1 MGVKYGGTMK
11 LGIIGSH
18 GTGKS
23 TLSMFLA
30 AYARLRGK
38 NCVNTSE
45 VARDCPFP
53 INDGFGV
60 DGAQWIIHTQIQ
72 RELKA
77 KASGYDDIFCDRS
90 SIDPI
95 MYLKALNIPE
105 QEYLDLKDHAEKWL
119 DTYDMI
125 LCCNV
130 DYSIPIFKDGV
141 RHTDNGF
148 RRDVEKQFR
157 IFIEKYNFERK
168 ENKKIRMIDSADILY
183 SQDGEFLHSEIN
195 ALLDTF
201 YNRGVKK
208 CLH

>member
-1 MGVKYGGTMK
+1 MK
-11 LGIIGSH
+11 LCIIGAH

-23 TLSMFLA
+23 TLTMFLS

-53 INDGFGV
+53 LNDGFGSE
-60 DGAQWIIHTQIQ
+60 GAHWIIHTQIQ

-77 KASGYDDIFCDRS
+77 KASGYEDIFCDRS

-95 MYLKALNIPE
+95 MYLKAKNIPE
-105 QEYLDLKDHAEKWL
+105 QEYRNLRDHAEKWM

-130 DYSIPIFKDGV
+130 DYNIPIFKDGV

-148 RRDVEKQFR
+148 RRIVEKEFLM
-157 IFIEKYNFERK
+157 FIEKYNFDRK
-168 ENKKIRMIDSADILY
+168 EDKKIRMIDSANILY
-183 SQDGEFLHSEIN
+183 SQDGELLHSEIS

-201 YNRGVKK
+201 YNRRENK
-208 CLH
+208 CLP